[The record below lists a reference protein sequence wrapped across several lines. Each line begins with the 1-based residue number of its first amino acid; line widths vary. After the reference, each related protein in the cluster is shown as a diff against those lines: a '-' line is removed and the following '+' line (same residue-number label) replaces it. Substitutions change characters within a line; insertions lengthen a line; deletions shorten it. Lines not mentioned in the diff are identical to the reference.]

1 MARIRKRKPKLLIIN
16 DVSERKRDAALIR
29 DFVRTIYAQ
38 HMRTGTFEVVN
49 ASKVRNKVFG
59 FIGKQPRYDLVLT
72 GDRGGTAMFTGRQ
85 LLGFGKRVLRV
96 PYSSHY
102 HTEPPWPSALKE
114 EASRLGKNP
123 RILILE
129 SDVGPQMQTAG
140 KLADIVHSL
149 LSAREDVEVHKVAGV
164 VSRDVLENRR
174 VFSSYRDFNYIAY
187 PTRAFPMRL
196 SELVGEYSRDSGL
209 KGKKAALI
217 ESMQKLQKRRGLTGT
232 LPH

>member
-29 DFVRTIYAQ
+29 DFVRTVYVQPGRI
-38 HMRTGTFEVVN
+38 GPFEVLN
-49 ASKVRNKVFG
+49 ASKVRKKVFG
-59 FIGKQPRYDLVLT
+59 FLGKQPRYDLVLT

-85 LLGFGKRVLRV
+85 LLGFGKKVMRV

-102 HTEPPWPSALKE
+102 HAEPPWPTAIRE
-114 EASRLGKNP
+114 EAARLGKNP
-123 RILILE
+123 RILVLE

-149 LSAREDVEVHKVAGV
+149 LSAREDAEVHKVAGV
-164 VSRDVLENRR
+164 VSREVLENRR
-174 VFSSYRDFNYIAY
+174 VLSSYRDFNYVAY
-187 PTRAFPMRL
+187 PTRASPMRL
-196 SELVGEYSRDSGL
+196 SELVDEYSRDRQL
-209 KGKKAALI
+209 KGKKAALMK
-217 ESMQKLQKRRGLTGT
+217 SMQKLQGRRGLTGT